1 MVCTFVEY
9 LIDINMEI
17 LGRTSAK
24 DIMLKDRGSL
34 GYPFSRRSNEMN
46 NTNDNESYY
55 EFLDAL
61 RLTGV
66 TNMFGAT
73 PYLMEAFPE
82 LTKLRA
88 AKILASWMNTF
99 VDRHPNG

>member
-1 MVCTFVEY
+1 
-9 LIDINMEI
+9 
-17 LGRTSAK
+17 
-24 DIMLKDRGSL
+24 
-34 GYPFSRRSNEMN
+34 
-46 NTNDNESYY
+46 
-55 EFLDAL
+55 
-61 RLTGV
+61 
-66 TNMFGAT
+66 MFGAT